1 MKVTY
6 ALAVAATIEQ
16 ASATI
21 FPIGGDLLKM
31 WKGVDSFICPG
42 QKPVICKPDQVPGY
56 DWGKVPVGPVDNY
69 GGCNFKGWS
78 CKKKFGRRD
87 MLAGRQDDGSKFIE
101 ADISTDGSSQPVIE
115 AGNEIGSFDINNLS
129 VEVDTPG
136 RYDFIYTVR
145 NSNFPCKQTHE
156 LTTEGQTI
164 VNTQCGDATALKI
177 AVANN
182 QGNQKR
188 TLGLLLK
195 KFCKI
200 KCHKIDFWCKPPPKT
215 TTPPA
220 SQTTPP
226 GTPPVT
232 PPGTET
238 TPPNTPPGTE
248 TTPPNTPP
256 GTKTT
261 PPATPPGTETTPPN
275 TPPATPPGTET
286 TPPATPPGTKTT
298 PPNTPP
304 GTETTPPNTPPGT
317 ETTPPNTPPG
327 TETTPPNTPP
337 GTETTPPNTPPAT
350 PPGTETTPPNTPPAT
365 PPGTET
371 TPPNT
376 PPGTKTTP
384 PATPPGTE
392 TTPPNTPPAT
402 PPGTETTP
410 PNTPPATPPGTE
422 TTPPNTPPGTET
434 TPPAT
439 PPGTETTP
447 PNTPPGTETTPPN
460 TPPATPPGTETT
472 PPFETVPGTTPP
484 FETVPGTTPPFE
496 TVPGTSSTEK
506 TTPPVT
512 PPATVTTT
520 YTTSTVYT
528 TSTKTITSCGP
539 EITSCPI
546 KTPGGTHVVT
556 VTIPVSTTICPVTE
570 TVPVIPTQTQP
581 GETKP
586 GETQPGET
594 KPGETQPG
602 ETRTSPPVPTQSLPC
617 PESVPKCLK
626 MWLDEAKECKKDNTD
641 AACYCKNSNFTDKV
655 FGCLGAYSGNDQ
667 NVADAINFFQGICA
681 EHVGENP
688 NIATG
693 AETIIIT
700 ATPTAQ
706 PTGGVT
712 TITVHTTITESS
724 TTRVINTEIPVP
736 QVTFSPPAEKEPAPT
751 GAQPGG
757 EIPTGAQPGGEV
769 PTGVQPGGEVPTGV
783 QPPANPVGP
792 GLSTGTG
799 VPVVPSGSVPP
810 TINGAGKAQ
819 AGLLGAVAMV
829 LVAAL

>member
-16 ASATI
+16 ASAT
-21 FPIGGDLLKM
+21 FLLGGDLLKK

-115 AGNEIGSFDINNLS
+115 ASNEIGSFDINNLS

-164 VNTQCGDATALKI
+164 VNTQCGDATALTI
-177 AVANN
+177 AVAKN

-188 TLGLLLK
+188 TLGLFLK

-200 KCHKIDFWCKPPPKT
+200 KCHKIDFWCKPPPPGKT

-238 TPPNTPPGTE
+238 TPPNTPPV
-248 TTPPNTPP
+248 
-256 GTKTT
+256 
-261 PPATPPGTETTPPN
+261 TPPGTETTPPN

-286 TPPATPPGTKTT
+286 TPPNTPPGTK
-298 PPNTPP
+298 
-304 GTETTPPNTPPGT
+304 TTPPNTPPGT

-447 PNTPPGTETTPPN
+447 PATPPGTETTPPNTPPGTETTPPN

-556 VTIPVSTTICPVTE
+556 VTIP
-570 TVPVIPTQTQP
+570 
-581 GETKP
+581 
-586 GETQPGET
+586 
-594 KPGETQPG
+594 
-602 ETRTSPPVPTQSLPC
+602 
-617 PESVPKCLK
+617 

-655 FGCLGAYSGNDQ
+655 FGCLGAYSGSDQ

-712 TITVHTTITESS
+712 TITVSTTITESS
-724 TTRVINTEIPVP
+724 TTRVINTQIPVP

-769 PTGVQPGGEVPTGV
+769 PPGAQPGGGEVPTGV
-783 QPPANPVGP
+783 QPPATPVGP

-799 VPVVPSGSVPP
+799 VPTVPSGSVPP
-810 TINGAGKAQ
+810 PSTVRARLRPVFSEPSPWS
-819 AGLLGAVAMV
+819 LL
-829 LVAAL
+829 LLCK

>member
-16 ASATI
+16 ASAT
-21 FPIGGDLLKM
+21 FLLGGDLLKK

-115 AGNEIGSFDINNLS
+115 ASNEIGSFDINNLS

-164 VNTQCGDATALKI
+164 VNTQCGDATALTI
-177 AVANN
+177 AVAKN

-188 TLGLLLK
+188 TLGLFLK

-200 KCHKIDFWCKPPPKT
+200 KCHKIDFWCKPPPPGKT

-238 TPPNTPPGTE
+238 TPPNTPP
-248 TTPPNTPP
+248 
-256 GTKTT
+256 
-261 PPATPPGTETTPPN
+261 
-275 TPPATPPGTET
+275 
-286 TPPATPPGTKTT
+286 
-298 PPNTPP
+298 
-304 GTETTPPNTPPGT
+304 
-317 ETTPPNTPPG
+317 
-327 TETTPPNTPP
+327 
-337 GTETTPPNTPPAT
+337 
-350 PPGTETTPPNTPPAT
+350 
-365 PPGTET
+365 
-371 TPPNT
+371 
-376 PPGTKTTP
+376 
-384 PATPPGTE
+384 
-392 TTPPNTPPAT
+392 
-402 PPGTETTP
+402 
-410 PNTPPATPPGTE
+410 
-422 TTPPNTPPGTET
+422 
-434 TPPAT
+434 
-439 PPGTETTP
+439 
-447 PNTPPGTETTPPN
+447 
-460 TPPATPPGTETT
+460 
-472 PPFETVPGTTPP
+472 TVPGTTPP

-570 TVPVIPTQTQP
+570 TVPVVPTQTQP

-586 GETQPGET
+586 GETQPSET

-602 ETRTSPPVPTQSLPC
+602 ETQTSPPVPTQSLPC

-655 FGCLGAYSGNDQ
+655 FGCLGAYSGSDQ

-712 TITVHTTITESS
+712 TITVSTTITESS
-724 TTRVINTEIPVP
+724 TTRVINTQIPVP

-769 PTGVQPGGEVPTGV
+769 PPGAQPGGGEVPTGV
-783 QPPANPVGP
+783 QPPATPVGP

-799 VPVVPSGSVPP
+799 VPTVPSGSVPP
-810 TINGAGKAQ
+810 TVNGAGKAQ

-829 LVAAL
+829 LVAALDNKNGPDIVFNSYDP

>member
-16 ASATI
+16 ASAT
-21 FPIGGDLLKM
+21 FPIKGDLFKL

-115 AGNEIGSFDINNLS
+115 ASNEIGSFDINNLS

-164 VNTQCGDATALKI
+164 VNTQCGDATALTI
-177 AVANN
+177 AVAKN

-188 TLGLLLK
+188 TLGLFLK

-200 KCHKIDFWCKPPPKT
+200 KCHKIDFWCKPPPPGQT

-256 GTKTT
+256 GT
-261 PPATPPGTETTPPN
+261 ETTPPN

-298 PPNTPP
+298 PPA
-304 GTETTPPNTPPGT
+304 TPPGT

-410 PNTPPATPPGTE
+410 PNTPPGTE
-422 TTPPNTPPGTET
+422 TTPPN
-434 TPPAT
+434 T

-460 TPPATPPGTETT
+460 TPPATPPGTETTPPFETVPGTT

-570 TVPVIPTQTQP
+570 TVPVVIPTQTQP

-602 ETRTSPPVPTQSLPC
+602 ETQTSPPVPTQSLPC

-712 TITVHTTITESS
+712 TITVSTTITESS
-724 TTRVINTEIPVP
+724 TTRVINTQIPVP

-769 PTGVQPGGEVPTGV
+769 PPGAQPGGGEVPTGV
-783 QPPANPVGP
+783 QPPATPIGP

>member
-16 ASATI
+16 ASAT

-115 AGNEIGSFDINNLS
+115 ASNEIGSFDINNLS

-164 VNTQCGDATALKI
+164 VNTQCGDATALTI
-177 AVANN
+177 AVAKN

-188 TLGLLLK
+188 TLGLFLK

-200 KCHKIDFWCKPPPKT
+200 KCHKIDFWCKPPPPGKT

-226 GTPPVT
+226 GTPPV
-232 PPGTET
+232 
-238 TPPNTPPGTE
+238 
-248 TTPPNTPP
+248 
-256 GTKTT
+256 
-261 PPATPPGTETTPPN
+261 
-275 TPPATPPGTET
+275 
-286 TPPATPPGTKTT
+286 
-298 PPNTPP
+298 
-304 GTETTPPNTPPGT
+304 
-317 ETTPPNTPPG
+317 
-327 TETTPPNTPP
+327 
-337 GTETTPPNTPPAT
+337 
-350 PPGTETTPPNTPPAT
+350 
-365 PPGTET
+365 
-371 TPPNT
+371 
-376 PPGTKTTP
+376 
-384 PATPPGTE
+384 TPPGTE

-434 TPPAT
+434 TPPNTPPGTETTPPNTPPATPPGTETTPPATPPGTETTPPNTPPATPPGTETTPPAT

-460 TPPATPPGTETT
+460 TPPGTETTPNTPPGTETTPPATPPATPPGTETT

-570 TVPVIPTQTQP
+570 TVPVVPTQTQP

-586 GETQPGET
+586 GETQPSET

-602 ETRTSPPVPTQSLPC
+602 ETQTSPPVPTQSLPC

-712 TITVHTTITESS
+712 TITVSTTITESS
-724 TTRVINTEIPVP
+724 TTRVINTQIPVP

-757 EIPTGAQPGGEV
+757 EIPTGAQPGGEI
-769 PTGVQPGGEVPTGV
+769 PTGAQPGGEVPPGAQPGGGEVPTGV
-783 QPPANPVGP
+783 QPPATPVGP